1 LTVDQKA
8 QIPSLRDVASLVNSG
23 TDLPTVLQHLVL
35 AACRHANWTMGS
47 IMSIDAAEGYAYVMC
62 RHDPALL
69 QRPLPDR
76 WELATSPSGIALRR
90 NEPVYIRDARQSE
103 EFPEYRR
110 EAFERD
116 YRSVLVVP
124 MNCKDTEDRPM
135 VLSLISREIMD
146 ITSDDLAFIGLIVH
160 LGEIAVDKQHRLLN
174 EKRAAA
180 LLQSALQAHTSLLS
194 QALSEASV
202 ASLAATVN
210 ALLPNPIVVVDF
222 STNMIVAGRSPSEA
236 HYDDDAWRQAGN
248 TTLHYE
254 LLQAARHGVGQTSV
268 TPRPLILGD
277 GVTSLRS
284 TPQIEA
290 LKVDGEAVGALMIF
304 PAGRKFEPLDR
315 LLLDSAR
322 FAFSVQLMRSFV
334 RFRLETRTLT
344 DLFSEIIERR
354 WRNAGDV
361 MQRAQRLGINLD
373 IPRQMLIVD
382 FPQHAKDRAGLSVDL
397 HHATM
402 RVLQQSSISAAIVTN
417 EGGLVCLIP
426 VESAKGAQRIAKLQ
440 QRIAGELGRYFTE
453 KPVVV
458 LSSECAALA
467 DYAPAWDRCQRM
479 IRIARAFGR
488 TGALSGPDFGPLP
501 VLTAAADSED
511 VREFVRDSV
520 GSIIAHD
527 REHGT
532 AYLETLTVYLREGCR
547 NQACADAMSL
557 HVTTLRYRLSRIAE
571 LFGVNVET
579 PERRFALELAI
590 RLHSVIDLVGK

>member
-1 LTVDQKA
+1 MDQKA

-23 TDLPTVLQHLVL
+23 TDLPTVLRHLVL

-174 EKRAAA
+174 EKRAAV

-202 ASLAATVN
+202 ASLAATVDT
-210 ALLPNPIVVVDF
+210 LLPNPIVVVDF
-222 STNMIVAGRSPSEA
+222 STNMIVAGRSPDEA
-236 HYDDDAWRQAGN
+236 HYDDEAWRQAVN

-254 LLQAARHGVGQTSV
+254 LLQAARHGVGQTSA
-268 TPRPLILGD
+268 TPRPLILGE
-277 GVTSLRS
+277 GAASLRL

-290 LKVDGEAVGALMIF
+290 LKVDAEAVGALLIF

-354 WRNAGDV
+354 WRNASDV

-373 IPRQMLIVD
+373 IPRQMLIAD
-382 FPQHAKDRAGLSVDL
+382 FPQQAQDPAGLSVDL

-417 EGGLVCLIP
+417 QGGLACLIP
-426 VESAKGAQRIAKLQ
+426 VDSAKGAQRIVKLQ
-440 QRIAGELGRYFTE
+440 QRIASELGRYLTE
-453 KPVVV
+453 KPIVV
-458 LSSECAALA
+458 LSAECAALA

-501 VLTAAADSED
+501 VLAAAADSED

-527 REHGT
+527 HEHGT

-571 LFGVNVET
+571 LFGVDVET
-579 PERRFALELAI
+579 PERRFSLELAI